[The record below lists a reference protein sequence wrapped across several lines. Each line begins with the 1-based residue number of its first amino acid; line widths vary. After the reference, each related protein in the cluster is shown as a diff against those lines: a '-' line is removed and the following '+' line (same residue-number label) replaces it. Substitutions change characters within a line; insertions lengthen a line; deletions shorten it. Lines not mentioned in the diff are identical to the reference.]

1 MESNEINDILFIEKP
16 AETKAEIKTI
26 CTQCE
31 NFEIVS
37 VMHEVPV
44 KENDTITMVNV
55 EYLNP
60 TCKNSNQILIFD
72 QLKSTQTCPIGNW

>member
-1 MESNEINDILFIEKP
+1 MASNEINDILFIEKSS
-16 AETKAEIKTI
+16 EEKEQIKSI

-31 NFEIVS
+31 HFEVVS

-44 KENDTITMVNV
+44 QENDTITIVNV

-72 QLKSTQTCPIGNW
+72 QLKSTQTCPISKW